1 VEAAPEPG
9 DQLELIPKSTVEIG
23 VPKEPAAIPESEP
36 QSVLAQLFRLASSTG
51 TLVGPAASP
60 PPAVTKLI
68 QQKPTP
74 AMVEG
79 TTESITAEVAQLS
92 KFPVPH
98 TVDVSVSP
106 EATAAVSSASAPN
119 AEIADAKI
127 QPNESNQPP
136 EPPEESLSSKVESA
150 PPAAP
155 ADQQSAISIE
165 TPAQANHIFEL
176 IAAAVQ
182 RGALAGVQVSP
193 QPEST
198 PKEPAPTDL
207 NAAAPV
213 NSPPAASSQSPATP
227 PASNAFAESA
237 PSNVPKEPAR
247 IRITP
252 RKIKPRPQVP
262 AEAEPV
268 AESPLFGSYCE
279 KALASDEPPVPIPK
293 KLPIQS
299 VNAGSPPAPLKA
311 EPVMPSSGAYELPVR
326 KTTVA
331 MRYERDAVLTAR
343 ERRNRW
349 IGYGLSEV
357 FSLTSLG
364 LLSWFGLTHHFPDPT
379 LKLLMFI
386 LLFASAAI
394 AVLLPV
400 IFMRNNPH
408 RWQRRD

>member
-1 VEAAPEPG
+1 MSLIPSESLNFPDSFRANVGWRLPKQNGAEATISTLQHESQPTAGEQSDWVTEPGASRPQTGATEPVKNLVGAAPPPPEPVEAAPEPG

-227 PASNAFAESA
+227 PAS
-237 PSNVPKEPAR
+237 
-247 IRITP
+247 
-252 RKIKPRPQVP
+252 
-262 AEAEPV
+262 
-268 AESPLFGSYCE
+268 
-279 KALASDEPPVPIPK
+279 
-293 KLPIQS
+293 
-299 VNAGSPPAPLKA
+299 
-311 EPVMPSSGAYELPVR
+311 
-326 KTTVA
+326 
-331 MRYERDAVLTAR
+331 
-343 ERRNRW
+343 
-349 IGYGLSEV
+349 
-357 FSLTSLG
+357 
-364 LLSWFGLTHHFPDPT
+364 
-379 LKLLMFI
+379 
-386 LLFASAAI
+386 
-394 AVLLPV
+394 
-400 IFMRNNPH
+400 
-408 RWQRRD
+408 